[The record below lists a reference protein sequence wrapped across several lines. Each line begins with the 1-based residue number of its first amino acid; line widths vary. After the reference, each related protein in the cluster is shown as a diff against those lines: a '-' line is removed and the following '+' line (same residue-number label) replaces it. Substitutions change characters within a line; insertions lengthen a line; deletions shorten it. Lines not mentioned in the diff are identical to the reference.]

1 MSESIGLCPEDGCTM
16 KLVVAAFGTELP
28 EAVIANSSPYILS
41 SIPAGLAQ
49 QHFAYQ
55 IGCCLSA
62 DVNAIAH

>member
-1 MSESIGLCPEDGCTM
+1 M
-16 KLVVAAFGTELP
+16 KLVVAASGADLP
-28 EAVIANSSPYILS
+28 EAVIENSRPYILS